1 MLLIYCFQWIL
12 LYLCI
17 YEDFD
22 QISLRCLHVLSLLAR
37 KWLLIQV
44 CDPYLKREIAV
55 LFWSNEISGCGVL
68 YTGIAIVHPEYLY
81 VHTGERE
88 NN

>member
-22 QISLRCLHVLSLLAR
+22 QVRLTRFHVLSLLAR
-37 KWLLIQV
+37 KWLLIQQ
-44 CDPYLKREIAV
+44 CDPYLMREIAF
-55 LFWSNEISGCGVL
+55 LSWSNESSACGVL
-68 YTGIAIVHPEYLY
+68 YTGIPIGHPKYLLL
-81 VHTGERE
+81 HTGERE
-88 NN
+88 KY